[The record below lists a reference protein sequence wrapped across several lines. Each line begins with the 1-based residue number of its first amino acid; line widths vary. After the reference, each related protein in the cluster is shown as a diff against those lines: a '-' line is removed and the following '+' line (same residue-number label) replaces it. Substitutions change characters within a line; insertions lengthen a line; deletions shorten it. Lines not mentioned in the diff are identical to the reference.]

1 MVVRRREN
9 LSQALNYQW
18 DLGDRYES
26 GKESGTEK
34 TVSQTGQ
41 WDSVTGVCK
50 YCLGS
55 LLKTKVVKIQSEK
68 L

>member
-50 YCLGS
+50 YRLGS